1 MATTTIKAVNIEL
14 TPDIRDYIEKRTS
27 SFDKFFH
34 RYNDSAIVN
43 VEVGKNTLH
52 HKNGDVYQAEI
63 TISGIGTTMRAV
75 SEEADLYSA
84 IDIAKE
90 SMMQDLSTQ
99 KDRSVTLF
107 RRGARSVKKMLK
119 GLSRRNPFTS
129 KTTMQ

>member
-14 TPDIRDYIEKRTS
+14 TPDLRDYIEKRTS
-27 SFDKFFH
+27 SFDKFFR
-34 RYNDSAIVN
+34 RYSESAIVH
-43 VEVGKNTLH
+43 VEVGKNTMH
-52 HKNGDVYQAEI
+52 HKNGDVFQTEI

-75 SEEADLYSA
+75 SEEADVYSA

-90 SMMQDLSTQ
+90 SMMQDLSTE

-129 KTTMQ
+129 KTTVE